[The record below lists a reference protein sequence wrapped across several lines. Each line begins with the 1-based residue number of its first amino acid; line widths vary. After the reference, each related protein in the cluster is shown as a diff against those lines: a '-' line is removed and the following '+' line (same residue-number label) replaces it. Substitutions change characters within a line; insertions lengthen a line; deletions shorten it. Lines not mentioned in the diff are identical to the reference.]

1 MNGANLKI
9 YRLVGSCYGWLP
21 FKIELHWPSGLTQL
35 SKFLQDNVYIFL
47 LSYPKLPLWGQFC
60 HMVDRASPGPGQ
72 HALDVEVC
80 FA

>member
-1 MNGANLKI
+1 MNGAKLEI
-9 YRLVGSCYGWLP
+9 YRLVGSYYDCLP
-21 FKIELHWPSGLTQL
+21 FKLKPHWPSGLTQL
-35 SKFLQDNVYIFL
+35 SKFLQDNFYICL